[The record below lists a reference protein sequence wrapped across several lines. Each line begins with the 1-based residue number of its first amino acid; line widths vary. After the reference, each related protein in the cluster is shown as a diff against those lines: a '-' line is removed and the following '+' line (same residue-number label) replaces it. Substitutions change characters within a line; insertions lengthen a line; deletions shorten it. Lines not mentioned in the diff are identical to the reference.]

1 MCSGPHI
8 IDLLQTT
15 HQAPSIP
22 CVWFNPRTAEH
33 TTRPLSHAKTPR
45 RQEDRRAF
53 GHVGYVQRS
62 PYNRF
67 ATNDPPSTI
76 HSMRMV
82 QPKDRGTYQPFL
94 PHAKTP
100 VSELIRTTRDL
111 VVWGT
116 RLNVVILDAIRLC
129 NQVLAVDANNPILD
143 SLSHRLVFDVNIDLL
158 TYRRT
163 YRLRADGV
171 NHLHHSCIDPLGHRS
186 RQITLGYYQ
195 RLRAHIR

>member
-1 MCSGPHI
+1 MRVI
-8 IDLLQTT
+8 QTMDRGT
-15 HQAPSIP
+15 YHPAPVS
-22 CVWFNPRTAEH
+22 RKD
-33 TTRPLSHAKTPR
+33 AKTPR

-62 PYNRF
+62 PYNRS

-129 NQVLAVDANNPILD
+129 NQVLAVDANTPFWT
-143 SLSHRLVFDVNIDLL
+143 HCCIDL
-158 TYRRT
+158 
-163 YRLRADGV
+163 
-171 NHLHHSCIDPLGHRS
+171 SS
-186 RQITLGYYQ
+186 M
-195 RLRAHIR
+195 